1 MKKARTLFVLFFTG
15 LVALEGLGITAQ
27 EGPSI
32 QKIIPTAQKK
42 NPASMSILPQPTVP
56 PLPKMSDPTTPFY
69 NPTGKPDPFMPTT
82 VSTETK
88 SKGKKKVLPLE
99 QFEVNEFE
107 LVGVVTGSGIR
118 QAMVQDLTG
127 KGYYLQVGTPIGKMG
142 GKVIQISEKTVVI
155 KEPFYDF
162 LGRRSSRDI
171 TLKFPQTQY
180 GIP

>member
-15 LVALEGLGITAQ
+15 LVALEGLGTTAQ

-32 QKIIPTAQKK
+32 QKIIPTAQMK
-42 NPASMSILPQPTVP
+42 NPASVSIPHQPTVP
-56 PLPKMSDPTTPFY
+56 PLPKMPDPTTHYY

-82 VSTETK
+82 VSIETQ

-107 LVGVVTGSGIR
+107 LVGVVTGSGLR
-118 QAMVQDLTG
+118 KAMVQDLTG
-127 KGYYLQVGTPIGKMG
+127 KGYYIQVGTPIGKMG

-162 LGRRSSRDI
+162 LGRRSSRVI
-171 TLKFPQTQY
+171 TLKLPLIRY
-180 GIP
+180 GSP